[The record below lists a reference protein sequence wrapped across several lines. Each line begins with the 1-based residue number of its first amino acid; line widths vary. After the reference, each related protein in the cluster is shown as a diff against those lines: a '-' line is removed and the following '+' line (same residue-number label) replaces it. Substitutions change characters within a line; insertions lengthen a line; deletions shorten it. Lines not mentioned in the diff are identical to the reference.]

1 IDYARRRRAA
11 TREGGRQRIDFH
23 EVEAV
28 LRAGDAMTR
37 TGAVRLHRALLL
49 VGFLGFPIHVARAQA
64 PARRPQAAPAPAS
77 PPDAAQRHAA
87 LYWPT
92 DPFWATRAP
101 DTVLVQLATTRG
113 PITVALYRAWA
124 PHGVD
129 RAYNLAR
136 AGYFDDSRFYRV
148 VVDFIA
154 QFGLAG
160 DPAIASVWS
169 RATLAPDARRVSNAR
184 GTVSFAQFK
193 PDDRTTNLFINLRD
207 NPRLDAL
214 GFVPI
219 GRVVTGM
226 AVADRLYAGY
236 GERPMAKANTAR
248 LYGESNAF
256 LDAKYPKLDRIRTA
270 TVRTR

>member
-1 IDYARRRRAA
+1 MYSTPVPAGNFSRMLSRMHLRR
-11 TREGGRQRIDFH
+11 T
-23 EVEAV
+23 
-28 LRAGDAMTR
+28 
-37 TGAVRLHRALLL
+37 LLL
-49 VGFLGFPIHVARAQA
+49 VGLLVAATHAARAQS
-64 PARRPQAAPAPAS
+64 PARRPAATP
-77 PPDAAQRHAA
+77 A

-101 DTVLVQLATTRG
+101 DTVVVDIETTRG
-113 PITVALYRAWA
+113 PITVVLRRAWA

-148 VVDFIA
+148 VDGFVA

-160 DPAIASVWS
+160 DPTIARLWS
-169 RATLAPDARRVSNAR
+169 EQPLPPDPRRASNTR

-214 GFVPI
+214 GFAPI
-219 GRVVTGM
+219 GRVVKGM
-226 AVADRLYAGY
+226 AIADRLYAGY
-236 GERPMAKANTAR
+236 GERPMAPANTAR
-248 LYGESNAF
+248 LYGQANAF
-256 LDAKYPKLDRIRTA
+256 LDARYPKLDRIRKV
-270 TVRTR
+270 TVRAR

>member
-1 IDYARRRRAA
+1 MRLRR
-11 TREGGRQRIDFH
+11 T
-23 EVEAV
+23 
-28 LRAGDAMTR
+28 
-37 TGAVRLHRALLL
+37 LLL
-49 VGFLGFPIHVARAQA
+49 VGLLAAPTGPSRAQA
-64 PARRPQAAPAPAS
+64 PARRPAAAPAAEAPLDSA
-77 PPDAAQRHAA
+77 RRREL

-92 DPFWATRAP
+92 DPFWSTRAP
-101 DTVLVQLATTRG
+101 DTVLVDIETTRG
-113 PITVALYRAWA
+113 LITVVLRRAWA

-148 VVDFIA
+148 VDGFIA

-160 DPAIASVWS
+160 DPVIAGVWS
-169 RATLAPDARRVSNAR
+169 RETLPPDARRVSNAR
-184 GTVSFAQFK
+184 GTVTFAQFK

-207 NPRLDAL
+207 NSRLDAL

-219 GRVVTGM
+219 GRVVKGM

-236 GERPMAKANTAR
+236 GERPMAKANTTR
-248 LYGESNAF
+248 VYGESNAF
-256 LDAKYPKLDRIRTA
+256 LDARYPRLDRIRKV